1 MELLIFLIFMTLVT
15 FAVAFVAYAA
25 IVWLWGTNSST
36 GSKIAQMILVPVA
49 VIGYDFVTII
59 SPAKYQYM
67 VGAIPILL
75 IGFMLLYFK
84 FIKDGSFR
92 EEAPEPLQVKR
103 PSAKSLKHEAK
114 KSARAERKNKKNT
127 AKEPH

>member
-75 IGFMLLYFK
+75 IGFMLFK
-84 FIKDGSFR
+84 MR
-92 EEAPEPLQVKR
+92 
-103 PSAKSLKHEAK
+103 LKHK
-114 KSARAERKNKKNT
+114 KGIVILGIVIYGKCELF
-127 AKEPH
+127 H